1 VGGPLGLETRC
12 ESGNTSTSLSIV
24 WKGRQSGGWTGVW
37 TCGNLSQNGEALSHN
52 EIEILDRQIA
62 TLSYQLSEIA
72 GLLESRL
79 GETNEL
85 ATSAR
90 RAQREFANFAERSR
104 RRVAL
109 SETGRPE
116 SNSQTA

>member
-1 VGGPLGLETRC
+1 MK
-12 ESGNTSTSLSIV
+12 S
-24 WKGRQSGGWTGVW
+24 
-37 TCGNLSQNGEALSHN
+37 ALSRN
-52 EIEILDRQIA
+52 EIEILDRQVA

-85 ATSAR
+85 AISAR
-90 RAQREFANFAERSR
+90 TAQQQFSQFAQRVRL
-104 RRVAL
+104 RVAL
-109 SETGRPE
+109 SEAGCPG

>member
-1 VGGPLGLETRC
+1 MK
-12 ESGNTSTSLSIV
+12 SA
-24 WKGRQSGGWTGVW
+24 
-37 TCGNLSQNGEALSHN
+37 LSQNEV
-52 EIEILDRQIA
+52 EILDRQVA

-72 GLLESRL
+72 GSLESRL

-85 ATSAR
+85 AASAR
-90 RAQREFANFAERSR
+90 RAQREFSSFADRVR

-109 SETGRPE
+109 SEPGRPE

>member
-1 VGGPLGLETRC
+1 MK
-12 ESGNTSTSLSIV
+12 S
-24 WKGRQSGGWTGVW
+24 
-37 TCGNLSQNGEALSHN
+37 ALSRN
-52 EIEILDRQIA
+52 EIEILDHQVA

-79 GETNEL
+79 GESNEL

-90 RAQREFANFAERSR
+90 SAQQEFARFAQRVR

-109 SETGRPE
+109 PE
-116 SNSQTA
+116 SGCPASDSQTA

>member
-1 VGGPLGLETRC
+1 MK
-12 ESGNTSTSLSIV
+12 S
-24 WKGRQSGGWTGVW
+24 
-37 TCGNLSQNGEALSHN
+37 ALSHN
-52 EIEILDRQIA
+52 EIEILDHQVA

-90 RAQREFANFAERSR
+90 NAQQEFAKFANRVR

-109 SETGRPE
+109 CEVGHQKSD
-116 SNSQTA
+116 SQIA

>member
-1 VGGPLGLETRC
+1 MG
-12 ESGNTSTSLSIV
+12 
-24 WKGRQSGGWTGVW
+24 
-37 TCGNLSQNGEALSHN
+37 SQMISALSHN
-52 EIEILDRQIA
+52 EIEILDRQVA

-79 GETNEL
+79 GESNEL
-85 ATSAR
+85 AVSAR
-90 RAQREFANFAERSR
+90 GAQQEFAQFAQRMR

-109 SETGRPE
+109 SETSRPE